1 VEIFK
6 NVFFDEIT
14 SSDISISATILNY
27 LSKLLD
33 YEKKE
38 WLVNDPYEYA
48 KFCIHTMFVI
58 RMLEKDID
66 QIDLT
71 QKERSIVEMIKKY
84 KFKELVEPYEK
95 NYVRFSVW
103 KNRNGTLVYK
113 LSDYRQKVVCEP
125 SWEQVYSYLVLHPQ
139 IFPEIKKILLKT
151 AEEKNLIKY

>member
-1 VEIFK
+1 MEIFK

-66 QIDLT
+66 QIELS
-71 QKERSIVEMIKKY
+71 QKERNIVEMIKKY

-103 KNRNGTLVYK
+103 KNRNGTRITSYNVCYTKLLRALVTEAHAPASSAARIRTK
-113 LSDYRQKVVCEP
+113 RRCD
-125 SWEQVYSYLVLHPQ
+125 LH
-139 IFPEIKKILLKT
+139 
-151 AEEKNLIKY
+151 